1 MYFNLINDEMMIVIH
16 SFTRTQEELREDEV
30 TKNYFYYYKILL
42 LYFILL
48 KRFDYYYINC
58 FSILGNYIILV

>member
-30 TKNYFYYYKILL
+30 TKNY
-42 LYFILL
+42 
-48 KRFDYYYINC
+48 YYI
-58 FSILGNYIILV
+58 IIIIFYS

>member
-30 TKNYFYYYKILL
+30 TKNYFYYKILL
-42 LYFILL
+42 LYFIL
-48 KRFDYYYINC
+48 KTF
-58 FSILGNYIILV
+58 